1 MNGEESEAK
10 KIVARIK
17 EQASA
22 ETESSENPVQGGE
35 NANRALVAAVVD
47 EDYKSDITQYSSE
60 SADEETKSQ
69 ETKEKAPKAVEET
82 GSTTRQRR
90 STRSTKGG
98 KKAD

>member
-17 EQASA
+17 EQAFA
-22 ETESSENPVQGGE
+22 EAESTESPVQAGE
-35 NANRALVAAVVD
+35 HASSEPLAAGTD

-60 SADEETKSQ
+60 SAAEDAKMRETKQ
-69 ETKEKAPKAVEET
+69 KAPEAVEET
-82 GSTTRQRR
+82 SSTTRQRR

-98 KKAD
+98 KKAG

>member
-1 MNGEESEAK
+1 MNGEETEAK

-22 ETESSENPVQGGE
+22 EAESTESPVQGGE
-35 NANRALVAAVVD
+35 DASSEQVAAIMD
-47 EDYKSDITQYSSE
+47 EDYKSDVTQYSSE
-60 SADEETKSQ
+60 SAAEDAKTQ

-98 KKAD
+98 RKAG